1 VSIEKLRYQD
11 HLICRTVRYKY
22 HTVIFNFICV

>member
-11 HLICRTVRYKY
+11 HLICRTVRY
-22 HTVIFNFICV
+22 